1 MSQKNLLNDDDIVK
15 DKEFI
20 SSLKTFKRKIDVL
33 SNFSDAMGNHEQFI
47 ERVKLLLMDLIPKL
61 EEYAEQLNITN
72 RMFLNRATSSGF
84 GFSPN

>member
-1 MSQKNLLNDDDIVK
+1 
-15 DKEFI
+15 
-20 SSLKTFKRKIDVL
+20 
-33 SNFSDAMGNHEQFI
+33 
-47 ERVKLLLMDLIPKL
+47 MDLIPKL